1 MKQETEEQQDFVKD
15 LTKMSDDFDRWY
27 TDVVRKAELADW
39 SGIRGMMVVRAYG
52 WAMWEALMRAFDDM
66 IKESGHENWAF
77 PLLIPREYLM
87 KEAEHVEGFA
97 PEVAWVTKAGGGMEE
112 LEEPLAVRPTSESII
127 GPLIKRYIQ
136 SHRDLPK
143 LTNQWNSVV
152 RWEMR
157 SRLFLRSREFWW
169 QEGHTFHA
177 TAQEGM
183 DEAHLILGYYRSIA
197 EDWLAV
203 PVLIGRKSP
212 SETFPGAVYTLTLEG
227 LMRDGLALQ
236 MGTSHYFGQNFSRA
250 YDISFSNKDN
260 ERELCYSTSWG
271 ISTRMVGAIVMA
283 HGDDSGLIVPPKVA
297 PVQVIVVPI
306 FRDDASRAK
315 VEAFINQW
323 SPELKQ
329 HGIRFR
335 VDWRDERPGDKYAH
349 WELKGVP
356 IRLNVGAR
364 DIDAAQVELVDRLSR
379 ERRAVPVSG
388 IAMALVSELESFQKR
403 LFERALE
410 YQRANTVEL
419 GTLDEVVS
427 HFPGRGGFAW
437 VHRIP
442 HRLGDVR
449 VEMRPRSLP
458 HLVERDFHRHALAVR
473 PVRGHRVDGV
483 RGACDPGEDWQLVA
497 LLAIWIALAV
507 IPLMV

>member
-1 MKQETEEQQDFVKD
+1 MKQETEEQQDFVKEV
-15 LTKMSDDFDRWY
+15 TKMSDDFDRWY

-39 SGIRGMMVVRAYG
+39 SGVRGMMVVRPYG
-52 WAMWEALMRAFDDM
+52 WAMWEAITRAFDDM

-87 KEAEHVEGFA
+87 KEAEHIEGFA
-97 PEVAWVTKAGGGMEE
+97 PEVAWVTRAGGSMEE
-112 LEEPLAVRPTSESII
+112 LEEPLAVRPTSETII

-177 TAQEGM
+177 SAQEAM
-183 DEAHLILGYYRSIA
+183 DEAALTQDYYRQIA

-203 PVLIGRKSP
+203 PVLAGKKSP
-212 SETFPGAVYTLTLEG
+212 AETFPGAVYTLTVEG

-236 MGTSHYFGQNFSRA
+236 MGTSHYFGQNFARA
-250 YDISFSNKDN
+250 YDISFSNREN

-271 ISTRMVGAIVMA
+271 MSTRLVGALVMA
-283 HGDDSGLIVPPKVA
+283 HGDDSGLIVPPRVA

-306 FRDDASRAK
+306 FRDDQGRSR
-315 VEAFINQW
+315 VESFINGW
-323 SPELKQ
+323 APELKAA
-329 HGIRFR
+329 GIRHR

-356 IRLNVGAR
+356 LRLNVGGR
-364 DIDAAQVELVDRLSR
+364 DADAGQVEMVDRLTR
-379 ERRAVPVSG
+379 EKVAVPVAG
-388 IAMALVSELESFQKR
+388 IGKRLTAELDGFQKK
-403 LFERALE
+403 LFARAVKF
-410 YQRANTVEL
+410 QRDNTVEL
-419 GTLDEVVS
+419 ETLDEVVA
-427 HFPGRGGFAW
+427 HFRERSGFVWAQWCGDGEEEARIKTDAGGVTIRTIDEKAKPSGRCVVCGKPAKF
-437 VHRIP
+437 
-442 HRLGDVR
+442 R
-449 VEMRPRSLP
+449 V
-458 HLVERDFHRHALAVR
+458 ALAK
-473 PVRGHRVDGV
+473 
-483 RGACDPGEDWQLVA
+483 AY
-497 LLAIWIALAV
+497 
-507 IPLMV
+507 

>member
-1 MKQETEEQQDFVKD
+1 MKQETEEQQDFVKEV
-15 LTKMSDDFDRWY
+15 TKMSDDFDRWY

-39 SGIRGMMVVRAYG
+39 SGVRGMMVVRPYG
-52 WAMWEALMRAFDDM
+52 WAMWEAIMRAFDDM

-77 PLLIPREYLM
+77 PLLIPREFLM

-97 PEVAWVTKAGGGMEE
+97 PEVAWVTKAGARMEE
-112 LEEPLAVRPTSESII
+112 LEDPLAVRPTSETII
-127 GPLIKRYIQ
+127 GAIIKRYIQ

-177 TAQEGM
+177 YAQEGM
-183 DEAHLILGYYRSIA
+183 DEANLILNYYRSIA

-271 ISTRMVGAIVMA
+271 ISTRLVGALVMA
-283 HGDDSGLIVPPKVA
+283 HGDDSGLLVPPKVA
-297 PVQVIVVPI
+297 PIQVVIVPI
-306 FRDDASRAK
+306 FRDAESRAK
-315 VEAFINQW
+315 VEAFIGGW
-323 SPELKQ
+323 AGELKAA
-329 HGIRFR
+329 GIRSR

-349 WELKGVP
+349 WEMKGVP
-356 IRLNVGAR
+356 LRLNVGAR
-364 DIDAAQVELVDRLSR
+364 DADAGQVELVDRLTR
-379 ERRAVPVSG
+379 QRRSVPVTG
-388 IAMALVSELESFQKR
+388 IANKLVDELAAFQTALFA
-403 LFERALE
+403 RAQDFLS
-410 YQRANTVEL
+410 ANTFEMS
-419 GTLDEVVS
+419 TLAEVVA
-427 HFPGRGGFAW
+427 HFKERSGFVWVPWCGDAECEIRIKAEAGGVTIRSIDPDEKASGKCL
-437 VHRIP
+437 VCGKPAKHR
-442 HRLGDVR
+442 V
-449 VEMRPRSLP
+449 
-458 HLVERDFHRHALAVR
+458 ALAR
-473 PVRGHRVDGV
+473 
-483 RGACDPGEDWQLVA
+483 AY
-497 LLAIWIALAV
+497 
-507 IPLMV
+507 